1 MNLNNNRPNDFWN
14 MRPNR
19 GGQCGCGCDDWCDHH
34 HDHPC
39 HPCPPGPTGP
49 TGPTGPRGATGP
61 TGPTGASAGGAIIPF
76 ASGPVVTFAS
86 SLVGESLTAAAIGFG
101 SATNSILL
109 NGVDISLLALD
120 TQAYSMPRDGVIT
133 SIAAY
138 CSITVGLSLPVST
151 ATVYAELYQSIAPD
165 DDFSP
170 VPGTLVIL
178 APSLTGFV
186 AVGTVLHNIL
196 EGLSIPVSAETRL
209 MLVFTVDITAGV
221 PLATGITAHV
231 GGGVAIS

>member
-1 MNLNNNRPNDFWN
+1 M
-14 MRPNR
+14 
-19 GGQCGCGCDDWCDHH
+19 
-34 HDHPC
+34 
-39 HPCPPGPTGP
+39 
-49 TGPTGPRGATGP
+49 
-61 TGPTGASAGGAIIPF
+61 
-76 ASGPVVTFAS
+76 VTFAS

-101 SATNSILL
+101 NATNSILL

-151 ATVYAELYQSIAPD
+151 ATVYAELYQSTAPD

-170 VPGTLVIL
+170 LPGTLVTL
-178 APSLTGFV
+178 APSLTGSV

-209 MLVFTVDITAGV
+209 MLVFTVDISAGV

-231 GGGVAIS
+231 GGGIALS